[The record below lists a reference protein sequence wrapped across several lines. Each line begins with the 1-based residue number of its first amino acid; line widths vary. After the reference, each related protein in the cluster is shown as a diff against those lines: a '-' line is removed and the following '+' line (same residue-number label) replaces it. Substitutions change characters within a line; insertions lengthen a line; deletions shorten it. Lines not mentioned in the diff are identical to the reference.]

1 MLDFPRPLPISISF
15 TGELGRKK
23 ENRDG
28 ENTII
33 TVLTLHICRTKLPMS
48 RCSLQKRDY
57 SLLFHALSP
66 LLSVHNPCFIIK
78 QKHVD
83 ICRKCDILPFSS
95 HNLSRTSQ
103 LDNWKHEKGIDRV
116 LAWNCFQY
124 DKHAQNYDCKLNI
137 KSCVRSIIVQN
148 IVHHISHGQ
157 DSFVG
162 AFARIDPGYT
172 ILWRM
177 EMEIE
182 EAKGIPHLHL
192 LKWLPQRDLMSNMLY
207 FRERERLV
215 QTTKIIKDTQRW
227 NC

>member
-48 RCSLQKRDY
+48 RCSLQKRDC

-137 KSCVRSIIVQN
+137 KSCVRSIIVQKHCSSYFSWSGL
-148 IVHHISHGQ
+148 IRR
-157 DSFVG
+157 SFCSYRSWIYDIMENG
-162 AFARIDPGYT
+162 DGN
-172 ILWRM
+172 WRG
-177 EMEIE
+177 
-182 EAKGIPHLHL
+182 K
-192 LKWLPQRDLMSNMLY
+192 RN
-207 FRERERLV
+207 
-215 QTTKIIKDTQRW
+215 TTSASS
-227 NC
+227 